1 MPGFGGTIGWID
13 DDSWSWIW
21 ADVKMLGTSVDA
33 MDQECGSRSRVSNP
47 RTGDSR
53 WFELK
58 WVEV

>member
-47 RTGDSR
+47 RTG
-53 WFELK
+53 LQK
-58 WVEV
+58 WIQ